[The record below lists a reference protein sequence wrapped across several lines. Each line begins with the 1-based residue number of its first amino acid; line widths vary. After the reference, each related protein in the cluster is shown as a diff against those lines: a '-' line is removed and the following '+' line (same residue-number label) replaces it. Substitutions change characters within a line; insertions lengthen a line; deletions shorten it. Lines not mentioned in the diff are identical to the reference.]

1 MSNSETQQS
10 LDNVGFRSSNAT
22 CFKSGN
28 PPNAVAPQPTPVLV
42 FSLNPSVLQQS
53 PGNVG
58 LAFGILLRSSTQ
70 PTQFKVF
77 G

>member
-10 LDNVGFRSSNAT
+10 LDNVGLAFGILLRSST
-22 CFKSGN
+22 
-28 PPNAVAPQPTPVLV
+28 QPTPVLV